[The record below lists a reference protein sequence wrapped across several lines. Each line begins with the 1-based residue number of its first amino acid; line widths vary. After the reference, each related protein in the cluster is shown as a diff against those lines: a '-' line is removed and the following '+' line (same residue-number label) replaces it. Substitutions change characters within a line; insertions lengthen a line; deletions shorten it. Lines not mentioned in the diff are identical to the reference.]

1 MKTKFKCAVGAAAVL
16 WAVVLIQILLTRW
29 HVSHT
34 DFTQAFARNQVT
46 VTTSEEDKDSRNTAE
61 GNEIKEGV
69 IPGNLSTEEKR
80 ELAESLFRQMGG
92 GVLLD
97 SQESPLV
104 GFQKMAA
111 DFQSKGIF
119 SESYVAYGYTNGID
133 RVRKVN
139 GKSINL
145 TVAMN
150 YDEEKGITHVVMG
163 SPLVNSDF

>member
-1 MKTKFKCAVGAAAVL
+1 MS
-16 WAVVLIQILLTRW
+16 R
-29 HVSHT
+29 T
-34 DFTQAFARNQVT
+34 D
-46 VTTSEEDKDSRNTAE
+46 E
-61 GNEIKEGV
+61 EIKRYETKMKSCTTMTDLLV
-69 IPGNLSTEEKR
+69 AMSSWQSYAQSHNLSTEEKR